1 MQPPLG
7 HERAAADMPTYSSDR
22 TTLGA
27 QGVAPPPLAARRLP
41 KFQPAH
47 HPPRT
52 RPFALK
58 PLSPTLLSRLTPCMF
73 QGPGNPQELGS
84 QSLQPASQG
93 NQRPPLFVIA
103 GPTATGKTRLA
114 LELADHAPIE
124 VISADSRQVYRGLDI
139 GTAKPTLAERNR
151 VPHHLVDIIDPNEIF
166 SAHRFAHMARAAIV
180 EIESRGARPVLVG
193 GTGFYIQA
201 LLTGAPLGATPPDPD
216 LRSRL
221 VRQLEAEG
229 AKPLIQRLR
238 DIAPDRAASIDLS
251 NPRRLI
257 RALEIAESQAHEST
271 RPVQPKTT
279 TPIPAYVLG
288 LEVEP
293 EILAKRIARRTEQM
307 FRSGLL
313 DEARRLRDQGY
324 DRSLPALTGVGYAEA
339 LAHLD
344 GQLTLPEAIQR
355 TTIRTR
361 QYARRQRTWFRHQ
374 LPTHW
379 RPPDSALKTALHH
392 LTAAPSS

>member
-1 MQPPLG
+1 ML
-7 HERAAADMPTYSSDR
+7 
-22 TTLGA
+22 
-27 QGVAPPPLAARRLP
+27 
-41 KFQPAH
+41 
-47 HPPRT
+47 
-52 RPFALK
+52 
-58 PLSPTLLSRLTPCMF
+58 
-73 QGPGNPQELGS
+73 
-84 QSLQPASQG
+84 
-93 NQRPPLFVIA
+93 VIA

-139 GTAKPTLAERNR
+139 GTAKPTLAERKR
-151 VPHHLVDIIDPNEIF
+151 APHHLVDIINPDETF

-180 EIESRGARPVLVG
+180 DIESRGARPVLVG

-201 LLTGAPLGATPPDPD
+201 LLTGSPLGATPPDPE

-221 VRQLEAEG
+221 TRQLEAEDPE
-229 AKPLIQRLR
+229 PLIRRLR
-238 DIAPDRAASIDLS
+238 AIAPNRAASIDLD

-257 RALEIAESQAHEST
+257 RALEIAESRCRQTASQS
-271 RPVQPKTT
+271 QPAANP
-279 TPIPAYVLG
+279 PIPACILG
-288 LEVEP
+288 LQVEP
-293 EILAKRIARRTEQM
+293 AALAERIARRTAHM
-307 FRSGLL
+307 FRNGLL

-344 GQLTLPEAIQR
+344 GRLTLPEAIER

-379 RPPDSALKTALHH
+379 RPPETARNTALHH

>member
-1 MQPPLG
+1 MTERPL
-7 HERAAADMPTYSSDR
+7 
-22 TTLGA
+22 L
-27 QGVAPPPLAARRLP
+27 
-41 KFQPAH
+41 
-47 HPPRT
+47 
-52 RPFALK
+52 
-58 PLSPTLLSRLTPCMF
+58 
-73 QGPGNPQELGS
+73 
-84 QSLQPASQG
+84 
-93 NQRPPLFVIA
+93 VIA
-103 GPTATGKTRLA
+103 GPTATGKTALA
-114 LELADHAPIE
+114 LELAEHLPIE

-139 GTAKPTLAERNR
+139 GTAKPTRAERSR
-151 VPHHLVDIIDPNEIF
+151 APHHLVDIIDPDESF
-166 SAHRFAHMARAAIV
+166 SAHRFARMARAAIV
-180 EIESRGARPVLVG
+180 DIESRGARPVVVG

-201 LLTGAPLGATPPDPD
+201 LLTGSPLGATPPDPG

-221 VRQLEAEG
+221 ARELETHG
-229 AKPLIQRLR
+229 PDPLIRRLR
-238 DIAPDRAASIDLS
+238 DLAPDRAAAIDLN

-257 RALEIAESQAHEST
+257 RALEIAESQSREST

-293 EILAKRIARRTEQM
+293 EILAKRIAKRTEQM

-313 DEARRLRDQGY
+313 HEARRLCDQGY
-324 DRSLPALTGVGYAEA
+324 NRSLPALTGVGYAEA

-344 GQLTLPEAIQR
+344 GKLTLSEAIER
-355 TTIRTR
+355 ATIRTR

-379 RPPDSALKTALHH
+379 RPPDTALKTALHH